1 MHDWND
7 EDCVKILKNCREA
20 IGSKENGG
28 KVIIVD
34 MIVDEKQD
42 EEAVETQLLFDMMM
56 LMMVPGRERTEN
68 EWAKLFVDSGFTSYK
83 ITPVLGVRSL
93 IEVYP

>member
-1 MHDWND
+1 M
-7 EDCVKILKNCREA
+7 
-20 IGSKENGG
+20 
-28 KVIIVD
+28 IIVD